1 MDLWP
6 CNETLPWLA
15 SEVVQSSG
23 FTFASVV
30 STVIAAHCALT
41 TPQQWP
47 PDRSE
52 EVLADP
58 TFDFIIVGAG
68 SAGSVI
74 ASRLSENPD
83 WRILLVEAG
92 DDPTLDTELI
102 GDFFNTFHSKND
114 WEYRT
119 EPSQSYC
126 LSSQNNQCYWPR
138 GKALGG
144 SSSINAMFY
153 VRGHREDFNEWR
165 DMGND
170 GWSYEDVLSLFKKSE
185 ALHDD
190 DISLEE
196 KDKFHNEDGLLNIG
210 RHSGSHAYSDVFLN
224 AYNEMGVPTVYDL
237 SGKDTVGA
245 LKTLATAYKGRRQ
258 STARAFLTPAKER
271 SNLYVMK
278 KTLVSKIIFNADTN
292 EAIGIEI
299 QQEGETYNIFTQRE
313 IIISAGSIN
322 TPQLLMLSGIGPK
335 EHLEELSIPVVQ
347 NLPVGFHL
355 QDHLVVSNFI
365 TLKIDMPQV
374 GKDEFSIWMTEYL
387 TKQTGY
393 FSYLGPT
400 EVISYVNI
408 FDLNDTL
415 PNIQFHHLVLPP
427 KLYEVF
433 DVFKIHEFDES
444 TLNIINKL
452 NEEYPVLMFW
462 SVLLK
467 PNSVGML
474 KLRSA
479 APQDK
484 PLIYSNY
491 FDDPYDMQ
499 TIVASMKFV
508 SEIAETPTLQA
519 LNASLAYVPLPGC
532 ENFAFKSTKYFDCL
546 ARHLT
551 TTLYHPVGTVK
562 MGPYEDATSVVS
574 PELRVHG
581 IQNLRVADASIMPRI
596 VRANTNA
603 ATIMI
608 GEKCSDMIKQF
619 WNFK

>member
-6 CNETLPWLA
+6 CNQTLPLLA
-15 SEVVQSSG
+15 SEVIQSSG
-23 FTFASVV
+23 FTFVSVV
-30 STVIAAHCALT
+30 NTVIAAHCALT

-52 EVLADP
+52 EVIADP

-102 GDFFNTFHSKND
+102 SAFFNTFHSKND

-126 LSSQNNQCYWPR
+126 LSSQNKQCYWPR
-138 GKALGG
+138 GKVLGG

-153 VRGHREDFNEWR
+153 VRGHREDFNEWGN
-165 DMGND
+165 MGND
-170 GWSYEDVLSLFKKSE
+170 GWSYEDVLPLFKKSQ
-185 ALHDD
+185 ALHAD
-190 DISLEE
+190 DISVEE
-196 KDKFHNEDGLLNIG
+196 KDKFHNEDGLLNIA
-210 RHSGSHAYSDVFLN
+210 RHSESDAFSDVILN

-237 SGKDTVGA
+237 CGKDTVGA

-292 EAIGIEI
+292 KALGIEI
-299 QQEGETYNIFTQRE
+299 QQEGERYNIYTQKE
-313 IIISAGSIN
+313 IIISGGAIN
-322 TPQLLMLSGIGPK
+322 TPHLLMLSGIGPK
-335 EHLEELSIPVVQ
+335 EHLEELGIPVVQ

-365 TLKIDMPQV
+365 TLKTDMLQV
-374 GKDEFSIWMTEYL
+374 GNDDFSISMTEYL
-387 TKQTGY
+387 TKQTGL
-393 FSYLGPT
+393 FSNLGPT

-427 KLYEVF
+427 KYYEVL
-433 DVFKIHEFDES
+433 DIFKIHEFDES

-452 NEEYPVLMFW
+452 NEDYPVLMFW

-479 APQDK
+479 DPHDK
-484 PLIYSNY
+484 PLIYPNY
-491 FDDPYDMQ
+491 FGDPYDMQ

-519 LNASLAYVPLPGC
+519 LNASLAYVLLPGC
-532 ENFAFKSTKYFDCL
+532 EDFAFKSTEYFECL

-562 MGPYEDATSVVS
+562 MGPSEDATSVVS